1 MRLRLCD
8 TCLTPVSMF
17 APNKVTL
24 GCIVMVKLIYVQ
36 NLDIVNN
43 ATARNTV
50 VKIPMSLLHDY
61 R

>member
-1 MRLRLCD
+1 
-8 TCLTPVSMF
+8 MF

-43 ATARNTV
+43 VTAEKLQQYLCLSFMTIVEDETKLITIKSFR
-50 VKIPMSLLHDY
+50 M
-61 R
+61 